1 MAILTSGN
9 TKILKGQKNG
19 YKTWILHLAPAD
31 LSGHEVCPK
40 RSKGCTK
47 GCLNMAGRGVM
58 SYIQNARVRK
68 TKRFFDDR
76 DNFMKELVA
85 ETFRYIKY
93 AKKIG
98 LIPCFRLNGTSDIP
112 WEKIR
117 YQNQNMFELFP
128 DVQFYDYTKILG
140 RKVVDFHNYHLT
152 FSLAEDN
159 MPTAMKALEQGMNV
173 AAVFDKLPETFMGR
187 PVFDGDDSD
196 LRFLDPANHV
206 IGLIAKGVAKKDT
219 SGFVHRIA
227 A

>member
-1 MAILTSGN
+1 MAILTASN
-9 TKILKGQKNG
+9 TKIVKGQKKG
-19 YKTWILHLAPAD
+19 YMTWILHLAPAD

-40 RSKGCTK
+40 RSKGCTD
-47 GCLNMAGRGVM
+47 GCLNKAGRGVM
-58 SYIQNARVRK
+58 TYVQEARIRK

-76 DNFMKELVA
+76 DNFMREMIQEIYKF
-85 ETFRYIKY
+85 TKY
-93 AKKIG
+93 AKKKG
-98 LIPCFRLNGTSDIP
+98 FIPCFRPNGTSDMP

-117 YQNQNMFELFP
+117 YQGENLFEIFP

-140 RKVVDFHNYHLT
+140 RKTASFHNYHLT

-187 PVFDGDDSD
+187 PVFNGDESD

-206 IGLIAKGVAKKDT
+206 IGLVAKGVAKKDT